1 MSLCEEILSKCFKIA
16 NYEITGIE
24 ESGTRI
30 ILDLSRVGESYCHCA
45 SPSKR
50 YDSTVQEFLIGS
62 LNMLPIYAR
71 VRIWRINCEVH
82 GIVTERHGI
91 NTGKK
96 RHSVAVE
103 NAVLRYTEKLDNKAA
118 AELFGVSAMQ
128 IYRID
133 CEGLKQLEQRYLND
147 LPQTDCLSVDEAAYK
162 RQHNYATII
171 SDYKAGKVL
180 WLEKNRKQEDLVRG
194 YNVLGDSLEHVE
206 SVSMDLWRAFEN
218 ATTQCLP
225 KAKVVYDRFHIAR
238 LLNRAIEK
246 ERRDYQKNLPDNE
259 RKVMKKHSR
268 WVLLKRSSNLTLKNQ
283 NHLADLKQVNKPLY
297 EIYLLKE
304 AFLDIF
310 DPHLSQKNARR
321 QIFTWIREIYQ
332 TNYENLKRFAKSILK
347 RMRNILNWFKNP
359 ISNGKAEGINNVIK
373 TLLKRAYGY
382 KNFDYFRLKVL
393 QKCGYLM
400 KYAYPQFLL

>member
-1 MSLCEEILSKCFKIA
+1 MSLCEEIVSKCFKIA

-24 ESGTRI
+24 DAGTRI
-30 ILDLSRVGESYCHCA
+30 ILDLARVGESYCTCGL
-45 SPSKR
+45 PSKR
-50 YDSTVQEFLIGS
+50 YDSTMQEFLIGS

-71 VRIWRINCEVH
+71 VRMFRVNCIVH
-82 GIVTERHGI
+82 GVVTESHGI

-96 RHSVAVE
+96 RYSQAVGD
-103 NAVLRYTEKLDNKAA
+103 AVLRYTEKLDNKAA

-133 CEGLKQLEQRYLND
+133 NEGLKQLERRYLED
-147 LPQTDCLSVDEAAYK
+147 LPQPDCLSVDEAAYK

-180 WLEKNRKQEDLVRG
+180 WLEKDRKQADLVRG
-194 YNVLGDSLEHVE
+194 YSVLGNSLDHVD

-246 ERRDYQKNLPDNE
+246 ERRDYQKNLPDSE

-268 WVLLKRSSNLTLKNQ
+268 WVLLKRSGNLTEKNQ
-283 NHLADLKQVNKPLY
+283 NHLEHLKQVNQPLY

-310 DPHLSQKNARR
+310 DPGLSVKNARK
-321 QIFTWIREIYQ
+321 QVFAWIREIYQ

-347 RMRNILNWFKNP
+347 RMHNILNWFKNP